1 MNDRIDYLKDKV
13 STLTMMPGVY
23 LMKDNTGKIIYVG
36 KAKALKNRVSSYFRE
51 NAGHNEKVR
60 QMVLH
65 VYDFDYIVT
74 DSEFE
79 ALVLECSLIKQYNPK
94 YNILLKDGKGYHYI
108 KVSEEPFPRITAE
121 KMKSEDGQLLGPYTS
136 SFVVRQ
142 AVDEAN
148 KIFQL
153 PTCHRKFPQEFK
165 KARPCLNYHIKQC
178 MGVCRG
184 KVSKE
189 EYRQIIEQAVDF
201 IKKGNQDTVAALKQ
215 QMETA
220 AEELNFELAAQL
232 RDRITAIERVSASQK
247 VILSEE
253 KEQDVIAFA
262 QNYHVGCASVL
273 KFRGGRLVDKDDIML
288 GDILQLDETKRE
300 FLTQYYSAGDPPPK
314 LVVIDDAFE
323 DMELVDQYF
332 TGLAGKKVRIFVP
345 QKGEQRKLVL
355 MALSNANEKLLQ
367 RTSRTGKE
375 VVALDEL
382 GKMLGLVSPPDYIE
396 AYDISNMGESARV
409 AGMVTFVKGK
419 PYRAGYKRFA
429 IKGFEGQDD
438 YASMQEVIRRRFN
451 RYFEEKD
458 RTGEGF
464 GRLPDLILLD
474 GGKGH
479 VAAVLP
485 VIAEFGLSVP
495 VFGMVKD
502 SKHRTRAI
510 AKDGGEISFSSKQ
523 AAFHFVTNVQDE
535 VHRFAISYQQK
546 VHSRESFALKLREC
560 EGIGE
565 KKAAAL
571 LKAFRSKSELKA
583 ASVEQLAEAAKLS
596 PEKAAVLQKFI
607 AEKI

>member
-1 MNDRIDYLKDKV
+1 MNHRIDYLKEKV

-23 LMKDNTGKIIYVG
+23 LMKDNTGKIIFVG
-36 KAKALKNRVSSYFRE
+36 KANALKNRVSRYFRE

-65 VYDFDYIVT
+65 VHDFDYIVT

-94 YNILLKDGKGYHYI
+94 YNILLKDATGYHYI
-108 KVSEEPFPRITAE
+108 KVAEEPFPRITAE
-121 KMKSEDGQLLGPYTS
+121 KMKSEDGHLLGPYTS

-184 KVSKE
+184 RITQD
-189 EYRQIIEQAVDF
+189 EYHRIIEQALDF
-201 IKKGNQDTVAALKQ
+201 IKKGNQDTISALKL

-220 AEELNFELAAQL
+220 AEDLNFELAAQL
-232 RDRITAIERVSASQK
+232 RDRITAIERISATQK

-253 KEQDVIAFA
+253 KEQDVIAFT
-262 QNYHVGCASVL
+262 QNYHVGCVSVL

-314 LVVIDDAFE
+314 LIVIDEPFE
-323 DMELVDQYF
+323 DMELVEQYF
-332 TGLAGKKVRIFVP
+332 TGLAGKKVRLFAP

-382 GKMLGLVSPPDYIE
+382 GNMLGMVSPPDYIE
-396 AYDISNMGESARV
+396 AYDISNLGDSARV

-419 PYRAGYKRFA
+419 PYKAGYKRFS

-438 YASMQEVIRRRFN
+438 YASMQEVIRRRLN

-458 RTGEGF
+458 QGDGF

-485 VIAEFGLSVP
+485 VIAEFGLSIP

-502 SKHRTRAI
+502 SRHRTRAI

-523 AAFHFVTNVQDE
+523 AAFHFVTNIQDE

-546 VHSRESFALKLREC
+546 VHSKESFALKLREC

-565 KKAAAL
+565 KKAADL
-571 LKAFRSKSELKA
+571 LKKFRSKSELKS
-583 ASVEQLAEAAKLS
+583 ASLEQLQATAKLS
-596 PEKAAVLQKFI
+596 PAKAAVLKKFI
-607 AEKI
+607 EEKI

>member
-1 MNDRIDYLKDKV
+1 MNHRIDYLKEKV

-65 VYDFDYIVT
+65 VHDFDYIVT

-108 KVSEEPFPRITAE
+108 KVSGEPFPRITAE
-121 KMKSEDGQLLGPYTS
+121 KMKSEDGHLLGPYTS

-184 KVSKE
+184 RITQD
-189 EYRQIIEQAVDF
+189 EYHRIIEQALDF
-201 IKKGNQDTVAALKQ
+201 IKKGNQDTISALKL

-220 AEELNFELAAQL
+220 AEDLNFELAAQL
-232 RDRITAIERVSASQK
+232 RDRITAIERISATQK

-253 KEQDVIAFA
+253 KEQDVIAFT
-262 QNYHVGCASVL
+262 QNYHVGCVSVL
-273 KFRGGRLVDKDDIML
+273 KFRGGRLVAKDDIML

-314 LVVIDDAFE
+314 LIVIDEPFE
-323 DMELVDQYF
+323 DMELVEQYF
-332 TGLAGKKVRIFVP
+332 TGLAGKKVRLFAP

-382 GKMLGLVSPPDYIE
+382 GNMLGMVSPPDYIE
-396 AYDISNMGESARV
+396 AYDISNLGDSARV

-419 PYRAGYKRFA
+419 PYKAGYKRFS

-438 YASMQEVIRRRFN
+438 YASMQEVIRRRLN

-458 RTGEGF
+458 QGDGF

-485 VIAEFGLSVP
+485 VIAEFGLSIP

-502 SKHRTRAI
+502 SRHRTRAI

-523 AAFHFVTNVQDE
+523 AAFHFVTNIQDE

-546 VHSRESFALKLREC
+546 VHSKESFALKLREC

-565 KKAAAL
+565 KKAADL
-571 LKAFRSKSELKA
+571 LKKFRSKSELKS
-583 ASVEQLAEAAKLS
+583 ASLEQLQATAKLS
-596 PEKAAVLQKFI
+596 PDKAAVLKKFI
-607 AEKI
+607 EEKI

>member
-1 MNDRIDYLKDKV
+1 MNHRIDYLKEKV

-65 VYDFDYIVT
+65 VHDFDYIVT

-108 KVSEEPFPRITAE
+108 KVSGEPFPRITAE
-121 KMKSEDGQLLGPYTS
+121 KMKSEDGHLLGPYTS

-184 KVSKE
+184 RITQD
-189 EYRQIIEQAVDF
+189 EYHRIIEQALDF
-201 IKKGNQDTVAALKQ
+201 IKKGNQDTISALKL

-220 AEELNFELAAQL
+220 AEDLNFELAAQL
-232 RDRITAIERVSASQK
+232 RDRITAIERISATQK

-253 KEQDVIAFA
+253 KEQDVIAFT
-262 QNYHVGCASVL
+262 QNYHVGCVSVL

-314 LVVIDDAFE
+314 PIVIDEPFE
-323 DMELVDQYF
+323 DMELVEQYF
-332 TGLAGKKVRIFVP
+332 TGLAGKKVRLFAP

-382 GKMLGLVSPPDYIE
+382 GNMLGMVSPPDYIE
-396 AYDISNMGESARV
+396 AYDISNLGDSARV

-419 PYRAGYKRFA
+419 PYKAGYKRFS

-438 YASMQEVIRRRFN
+438 YASMQEVIRRRLN

-458 RTGEGF
+458 QGDGF

-485 VIAEFGLSVP
+485 VIAEFGLSIP

-502 SKHRTRAI
+502 SRHRTRAI

-523 AAFHFVTNVQDE
+523 AAFHFVTNIQDE

-546 VHSRESFALKLREC
+546 VHSKESFALKLREC

-565 KKAAAL
+565 KKAADL
-571 LKAFRSKSELKA
+571 LKKFRSKSELKS
-583 ASVEQLAEAAKLS
+583 ASLEQLQATAKLS
-596 PEKAAVLQKFI
+596 PDKAAVLKKFI
-607 AEKI
+607 EEKI

>member
-1 MNDRIDYLKDKV
+1 MNHRIDYLKEKV

-23 LMKDNTGKIIYVG
+23 LMKDNSGKIIYVG

-51 NAGHNEKVR
+51 NAGQNEKVR

-65 VYDFDYIVT
+65 VHDFDYIVT

-108 KVSEEPFPRITAE
+108 KVSGEPFPRITAE
-121 KMKSEDGQLLGPYTS
+121 KMKSEDGHLLGPYTS

-184 KVSKE
+184 RITQD
-189 EYRQIIEQAVDF
+189 EYHRIIEQALDF
-201 IKKGNQDTVAALKQ
+201 IKKGNQDTISALKL

-220 AEELNFELAAQL
+220 AEDLNFELAAQL
-232 RDRITAIERVSASQK
+232 RDRITAIERISATQK

-253 KEQDVIAFA
+253 KEQDVIAFT
-262 QNYHVGCASVL
+262 QNYHVGCVSVL

-314 LVVIDDAFE
+314 LIVIDEPFE
-323 DMELVDQYF
+323 DMELVEQYF
-332 TGLAGKKVRIFVP
+332 TGLAGKKVRLFAP

-382 GKMLGLVSPPDYIE
+382 GNMLGMVSPPDYIE
-396 AYDISNMGESARV
+396 AYDISNLGDSARV

-419 PYRAGYKRFA
+419 PYKAGYKRFS

-438 YASMQEVIRRRFN
+438 YASMQEVIRRRLN

-458 RTGEGF
+458 QGDGF

-485 VIAEFGLSVP
+485 VIAEFGLSIP

-502 SKHRTRAI
+502 SRHRTRAI

-523 AAFHFVTNVQDE
+523 AAFHFVTNIQDE

-546 VHSRESFALKLREC
+546 VHSKESFALKLREC

-565 KKAAAL
+565 KKAADL
-571 LKAFRSKSELKA
+571 LKKFRSKSELKS
-583 ASVEQLAEAAKLS
+583 ASLEQLQATAKLS
-596 PEKAAVLQKFI
+596 PDKAAVLKKFI
-607 AEKI
+607 EEKI

>member
-1 MNDRIDYLKDKV
+1 MNHRIDYLKEKV

-65 VYDFDYIVT
+65 VHDFDYIVT

-121 KMKSEDGQLLGPYTS
+121 KMKSEDGHLLGPYTS

-165 KARPCLNYHIKQC
+165 KTRPCLNYHIKQC

-184 KVSKE
+184 RITQG
-189 EYRQIIEQAVDF
+189 EYHRIIEQALDF
-201 IKKGNQDTVAALKQ
+201 IKKGNQGTISALKL

-220 AEELNFELAAQL
+220 AEDLNFELAAQL
-232 RDRITAIERVSASQK
+232 RDRITAIERISATQK

-253 KEQDVIAFA
+253 KEQDVIAFT
-262 QNYHVGCASVL
+262 QNYHVGCVSVL

-314 LVVIDDAFE
+314 LIVIDEPFE
-323 DMELVDQYF
+323 DMELVEQYF
-332 TGLAGKKVRIFVP
+332 TGLAGKKVRLFAP

-382 GKMLGLVSPPDYIE
+382 GNMLGMVSPPDYIE
-396 AYDISNMGESARV
+396 AYDISNLGDSARV

-419 PYRAGYKRFA
+419 PYKAGYKRFS

-438 YASMQEVIRRRFN
+438 YASMQEVIRRRLN

-458 RTGEGF
+458 QGDGF

-485 VIAEFGLSVP
+485 VIAEFGLSIP

-502 SKHRTRAI
+502 SRHRTRAI

-523 AAFHFVTNVQDE
+523 AAFHFVTNIQDE

-546 VHSRESFALKLREC
+546 VHSKESFALKLREC

-565 KKAAAL
+565 KKAADL
-571 LKAFRSKSELKA
+571 LKKFRSKSELKS
-583 ASVEQLAEAAKLS
+583 ASLEQLQATAKLS
-596 PEKAAVLQKFI
+596 PDKAAVLKKFI
-607 AEKI
+607 EEKI

>member
-1 MNDRIDYLKDKV
+1 M
-13 STLTMMPGVY
+13 S
-23 LMKDNTGKIIYVG
+23 
-36 KAKALKNRVSSYFRE
+36 
-51 NAGHNEKVR
+51 
-60 QMVLH
+60 
-65 VYDFDYIVT
+65 
-74 DSEFE
+74 
-79 ALVLECSLIKQYNPK
+79 
-94 YNILLKDGKGYHYI
+94 
-108 KVSEEPFPRITAE
+108 
-121 KMKSEDGQLLGPYTS
+121 LLGPYTS

-184 KVSKE
+184 RITQD
-189 EYRQIIEQAVDF
+189 EYHRIIEQALDF
-201 IKKGNQDTVAALKQ
+201 IKKGNQDTISALKL

-220 AEELNFELAAQL
+220 AEDLNFELAAQL
-232 RDRITAIERVSASQK
+232 RDRITAIERISATQK

-253 KEQDVIAFA
+253 KEQDVIAFT
-262 QNYHVGCASVL
+262 QNYHVGCVSVL

-314 LVVIDDAFE
+314 LIVIDEPFE
-323 DMELVDQYF
+323 DMELVEQYF
-332 TGLAGKKVRIFVP
+332 TGLAGKKVRLFAP

-382 GKMLGLVSPPDYIE
+382 GNMLGMVSPPDYIE
-396 AYDISNMGESARV
+396 AYDISNLGDSARV

-419 PYRAGYKRFA
+419 PYKAGYKRFS

-438 YASMQEVIRRRFN
+438 YASMQEVIRRRLN

-458 RTGEGF
+458 QGDGF

-485 VIAEFGLSVP
+485 VIAEFGLSIP

-502 SKHRTRAI
+502 SRHRTRAI

-523 AAFHFVTNVQDE
+523 AAFHFVTNIQDE

-546 VHSRESFALKLREC
+546 VHSKESFALKLREC

-565 KKAAAL
+565 KKAADL
-571 LKAFRSKSELKA
+571 LKKFRSKSELKS
-583 ASVEQLAEAAKLS
+583 ASLEQLQATAKLS
-596 PEKAAVLQKFI
+596 PDKAAVLKKFI
-607 AEKI
+607 EEKI

>member
-1 MNDRIDYLKDKV
+1 
-13 STLTMMPGVY
+13 
-23 LMKDNTGKIIYVG
+23 
-36 KAKALKNRVSSYFRE
+36 
-51 NAGHNEKVR
+51 
-60 QMVLH
+60 MVLH
-65 VYDFDYIVT
+65 VHDFDYIVT

-121 KMKSEDGQLLGPYTS
+121 KMKSEDGHLLGPYTS

-184 KVSKE
+184 RITQD
-189 EYRQIIEQAVDF
+189 EYHRIIEQALDF
-201 IKKGNQDTVAALKQ
+201 IKKGNQDTISALKL

-220 AEELNFELAAQL
+220 AEDLNFELAAQL
-232 RDRITAIERVSASQK
+232 RDRITAIERISATQK

-253 KEQDVIAFA
+253 KEQDVIAFT
-262 QNYHVGCASVL
+262 QNYHVGCVSVL

-314 LVVIDDAFE
+314 LIVIDEPFE
-323 DMELVDQYF
+323 DMELVEQYF
-332 TGLAGKKVRIFVP
+332 TGLAGKKVRLFAP

-382 GKMLGLVSPPDYIE
+382 GNMLGMVSPPDYIE
-396 AYDISNMGESARV
+396 AYDISNLGDSARV

-419 PYRAGYKRFA
+419 PYKAGYKRFS

-438 YASMQEVIRRRFN
+438 YASMQEVIRRRLN

-458 RTGEGF
+458 QGDGF

-485 VIAEFGLSVP
+485 VIAEFGLSIP

-502 SKHRTRAI
+502 SRHRTRAI

-523 AAFHFVTNVQDE
+523 AAFHFVTNIQDE

-546 VHSRESFALKLREC
+546 VHSKESFALKLREC

-565 KKAAAL
+565 KKAADL
-571 LKAFRSKSELKA
+571 LKKFRSKSELKS
-583 ASVEQLAEAAKLS
+583 ASLEQLQATAKLS
-596 PEKAAVLQKFI
+596 PDKAAVLKKFI
-607 AEKI
+607 EEKI